1 MCIEPK
7 FIKRKLETI
16 IKQMDLNVD
25 NFARNPEKDF
35 TRKRKLGFSDSIN
48 LILAMGGESLN
59 KELLKHFNYDITLP
73 TASAFVQQREKIL
86 PEAFKYLFE
95 NFTNAFTTYK
105 KYNGYRLL
113 AIDGSKFNIAHNPAD
128 ALTYIRCKEDSRGF
142 NRINLNAL
150 FDLKNKIYTDVTVQP
165 IKECN
170 EHLALT
176 DMIDKST
183 IEGKV
188 IVIADRGYESY
199 NNFAHIEQKGWKY
212 VIRVRDIHS
221 KCMVS
226 TLKLPSSEEFDEE
239 ITLKLTRRQTK
250 EIKAN
255 PDIYKFMPKNSKFD
269 YLVAKSNDFY
279 NMSFRVVRVK
289 IAENSYETII
299 TNLDKFEFPTLEI
312 KKLYNIRWGI
322 ETSFRKLKYSL
333 ALINFHSKKLSNTIQ
348 EVFAKATMYNF
359 CELMISSV
367 VITKKEAIYGYQVNF
382 TIAVKICIDFFRNST
397 KKNTEVKILIGKY
410 LTPIRDGRTAQRNLK
425 FKSFIS
431 FVYRV
436 A

>member
-16 IKQMDLNVD
+16 IKQMNSNVE
-25 NFARNPEKDF
+25 NFVRSPKKDF
-35 TRKRKLGFSDSIN
+35 TRKRKLNFSENIN

-59 KELLKHFNYDITLP
+59 KELLKHFNYEVTVP

-95 NFTNAFTTYK
+95 NFTNSFTTYK
-105 KYNGYRLL
+105 KYTGYRLL
-113 AIDGSKFNIAHNPAD
+113 AVDGSKFNISHNPTD
-128 ALTYIRCKEDSRGF
+128 TSTYVRCKEDCRGF

-150 FDLKNKIYTDVTVQP
+150 FDLENKIYTDVTVQS

-221 KCMVS
+221 KCMS
-226 TLKLPSSEEFDEE
+226 SSLKLPSTEEFDEQ
-239 ITLKLTRRQTK
+239 ITLKLTRRQTN

-269 YLVAKSNDFY
+269 YLVAKSSDFY

-289 IAENSYETII
+289 IAENSYETLI
-299 TNLDKFEFPTLEI
+299 TNLDKFKFPTFEI

-348 EVFAKATMYNF
+348 EVFAKVTMYNF

-367 VITKKEAIYGYQVNF
+367 VISKKEAIYEYQVNF
-382 TIAVKICIDFFRNST
+382 TIAVKICIVFFRNSI
-397 KKNTEVKILIGKY
+397 KKNGDIKNLIGKY

-425 FKSFIS
+425 AKSFVS